1 MKKNILTII
10 VIALCFVNV
19 ALTATVIFTV
29 VPAVSKSNALI
40 TQVASI
46 IDLELESPLPKSDV
60 AITDMEAVALE
71 NSELTINL
79 KSVEGELKDPYAVID
94 QVTVYLNKKGDD
106 YKTLSEGIAGYGA
119 TITEVVSATFS
130 EYTKDEVQNN
140 RDLVKQEVLE
150 NLHIK
155 FGSTTITDISFKN
168 LRLQ

>member
-119 TITEVVSATFS
+119 TITEVVSTTFS

-140 RDLVKQEVLE
+140 IYLVKQEVLD

-155 FGSTTITDISFKN
+155 FVSTTITDKIG
-168 LRLQ
+168 RAHV

>member
-1 MKKNILTII
+1 M
-10 VIALCFVNV
+10 
-19 ALTATVIFTV
+19 
-29 VPAVSKSNALI
+29 
-40 TQVASI
+40 
-46 IDLELESPLPKSDV
+46 PKSDV

-119 TITEVVSATFS
+119 TITEVVSTTFS

>member
-71 NSELTINL
+71 NSELTI
-79 KSVEGELKDPYAVID
+79 KIGRASCRERVCMFV
-94 QVTVYLNKKGDD
+94 
-106 YKTLSEGIAGYGA
+106 
-119 TITEVVSATFS
+119 
-130 EYTKDEVQNN
+130 
-140 RDLVKQEVLE
+140 
-150 NLHIK
+150 
-155 FGSTTITDISFKN
+155 
-168 LRLQ
+168 